1 MTRWEKAQLLFRGL
15 YLILKCI
22 LRCTM
27 GGWNGGLD
35 VLESVYSKIILTELG
50 TGCRG
55 IHCKILSAFLACL
68 KMFIINVRI
77 NLLKWKMQFAAI
89 WMENNC
95 DLSPFVTR
103 GYFAYLLQDSI
114 KILCRSLCNRA
125 WFIKFRR
132 VLPSFLIHLYHL
144 DTFGLVFSSH
154 NSLSPTLNM
163 NSQGCVSVSTNSME
177 WFHNHVHC
185 LENKKTNK

>member
-1 MTRWEKAQLLFRGL
+1 
-15 YLILKCI
+15 
-22 LRCTM
+22 M

-55 IHCKILSAFLACL
+55 IHCKILLALLACL

-77 NLLKWKMQFAAI
+77 NLLKWKIQFAAI

-125 WFIKFRR
+125 RFIKFRR

-154 NSLSPTLNM
+154 NSLSPPWTWTPKD
-163 NSQGCVSVSTNSME
+163 VFPSVLTVWSGSTIMFTVWRTRKPTSRRLGNRYE
-177 WFHNHVHC
+177 GG
-185 LENKKTNK
+185 LKAP